1 MKLSE
6 FKTQLEG
13 MQSLS
18 FIQPNGSPVPA
29 HFHITEAGLTT
40 KHFIDCG
47 GIERVEKYVSFQ
59 LWVADDV
66 QHRLQ
71 PNKLLDIIGM
81 ASAII
86 GTDDPEVE
94 VEYQGITIGRF
105 GLDADYGQLLLTT
118 KLTNCLAPDS
128 CGVPSAKLKINLSEI
143 ASTGAS
149 CCAPGG
155 GCC

>member
-6 FKTQLEG
+6 FKSHLEG

-29 HFHITEAGLTT
+29 HFHITEAGVTT

-47 GIERVEKYVSFQ
+47 GVERIEKYLSFQ

-66 QHRLQ
+66 QHRLS
-71 PNKLLDIIGM
+71 PLKLLGIIDMAHSIIG
-81 ASAII
+81 I
-86 GTDDPEVE
+86 DDPEVE
-94 VEYQGITIGRF
+94 VEYQGVTIGRF
-105 GLDADYGQLLLTT
+105 GIDIEYSQFILTP
-118 KLTNCLAPDS
+118 KLTNCLAPDR
-128 CGVPSAKLKINLSEI
+128 CGIPNTKPKIKLSEI
-143 ASTGAS
+143 NTQSS
-149 CCAPGG
+149 CCTPGG